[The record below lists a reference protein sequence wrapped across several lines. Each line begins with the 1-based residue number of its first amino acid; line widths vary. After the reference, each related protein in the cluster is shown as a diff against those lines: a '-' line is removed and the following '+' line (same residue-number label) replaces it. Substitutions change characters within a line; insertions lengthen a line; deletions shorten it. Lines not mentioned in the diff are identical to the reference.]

1 MQISG
6 TSCSWRP
13 TAVLRLI
20 LLCIWYARSFRGAST
35 SFSEITCGFFFGS
48 ICDFMIARPPH
59 MLPPCPRGFSP
70 STPPTFPKHGR
81 EVDGT
86 LEIVPRR
93 DRERIMI
100 VRPRSSLRL
109 ARRPVEDGLGRLP
122 EVIWDGLRRED
133 DAVVPF
139 SSCHISKHTFV
150 TLCE

>member
-1 MQISG
+1 
-6 TSCSWRP
+6 
-13 TAVLRLI
+13 
-20 LLCIWYARSFRGAST
+20 
-35 SFSEITCGFFFGS
+35 
-48 ICDFMIARPPH
+48 